1 MSYVFQNEIKSML
14 YSFGDTRYPSTQTIQ
29 HLELITKCQIKQ
41 LISLTNKVR
50 NYRKARFITLE
61 DVCFALRG
69 SQNKIKRIL
78 ASVAFKELR
87 KKINDDEGGE
97 IEIGEDEVKFDWL
110 IERNKRITI
119 RKDMVDAYDCHNTQ
133 SRKKKSKN
141 KTNVLEKNFV
151 KENIDEKMKVDNL
164 KSVCTSE
171 NLCHNYNDMETNKDS
186 HVVAIENKQNTH
198 LLNDTLSSNI
208 LNDLV
213 KNVNLLPNSL
223 NMQKQQINNTTALS
237 IERNDE
243 QKIHTNNVNLS
254 PDLIDKKGTF
264 EKDIKDDV
272 ILYNSDYINQ
282 PFCNINKQINNN
294 EQLPDLQNSEDSK
307 SLLKCYENNEAILT
321 KDTDLPN
328 FNDEKS
334 KTNVEFLIDTNFL
347 DKKDNTG
354 LDGSNT
360 ISYIDENIDSISIIE
375 EIDLNQKERL
385 RKIDEITSNMTV
397 QEYLDYSECRQASFT
412 YRKSKKFRDFL
423 GITEKVKEDVI
434 EILGFL
440 AYEMIYDIVDE
451 ALKLKNENK
460 FERNFSNGLFVQ
472 INEMG
477 ITCFE
482 IDEAC
487 RRLLR
492 KKKFLFM

>member
-14 YSFGDTRYPSTQTIQ
+14 YSFGDIRYPSTQTIQ

-41 LISLTNKVR
+41 LISITNKVR

-133 SRKKKSKN
+133 FRKKKFN
-141 KTNVLEKNFV
+141 KKIYVIEKSFV
-151 KENIDEKMKVDNL
+151 KENMDKKMKDDNL

-171 NLCHNYNDMETNKDS
+171 NRFLNYNDMETNKDPNF
-186 HVVAIENKQNTH
+186 VAIENKQKTH
-198 LLNDTLSSNI
+198 LLNETSSSNI

-213 KNVNLLPNSL
+213 KNDNLSPNSL
-223 NMQKQQINNTTALS
+223 NIQEQQINNTTALS
-237 IERNDE
+237 IE
-243 QKIHTNNVNLS
+243 QKIYTNNLNSS
-254 PDLIDKKGTF
+254 PDLIDKKGTLK
-264 EKDIKDDV
+264 KDLKDDV

-282 PFCNINKQINNN
+282 SVNNIEKQINNN
-294 EQLPDLQNSEDSK
+294 EQLPDLQNSDDSK
-307 SLLKCYENNEAILT
+307 SVVKFDENNDAIFT
-321 KDTDLPN
+321 KNTDLPN

-334 KTNVEFLIDTNFL
+334 KVNVDFKIDTNFL
-347 DKKDNTG
+347 NKKDNAG

-477 ITCFE
+477 LTCSE